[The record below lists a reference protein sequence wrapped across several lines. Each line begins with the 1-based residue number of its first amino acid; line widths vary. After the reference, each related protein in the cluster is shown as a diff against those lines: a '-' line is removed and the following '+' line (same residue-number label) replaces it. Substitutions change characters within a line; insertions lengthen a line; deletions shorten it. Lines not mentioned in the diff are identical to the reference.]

1 MTPSKYSS
9 YILTYTM
16 YLQRME
22 KSADAT
28 LYHGQWHRDYRLG
41 PPNGKPQAA
50 LDNTSKIS

>member
-1 MTPSKYSS
+1 MTPSKYLS